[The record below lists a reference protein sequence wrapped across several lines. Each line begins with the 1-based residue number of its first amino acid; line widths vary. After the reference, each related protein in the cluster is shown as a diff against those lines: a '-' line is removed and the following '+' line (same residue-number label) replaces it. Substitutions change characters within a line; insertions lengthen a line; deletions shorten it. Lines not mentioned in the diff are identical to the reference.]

1 MKYLLSLFITSVI
14 CLTLVS
20 FRSGD
25 DFQLDWKRITDKDYI
40 VKYTSVVYDTIHT
53 KYLGPKAH
61 DISIDEH
68 SKTLSK
74 NQVRRLQTL
83 ISNKD
88 NFEEA
93 FDPDCD
99 SAMFTHAF
107 VVFRAN
113 DVAGIVELS
122 CSGNHW
128 LFEPGTTSKV
138 SLMISEKGIKLKD
151 ELLKELK

>member
-1 MKYLLSLFITSVI
+1 MRYFLSLFIFTILCLSLTSFE
-14 CLTLVS
+14 S
-20 FRSGD
+20 HH

-53 KYLGPKAH
+53 KYLGAEAH
-61 DISIDEH
+61 DIGIDEH

-74 NQVRRLQTL
+74 DQVRRLQAL
-83 ISNKD
+83 ISKKE

-99 SAMFTHAF
+99 SARFTDAF
-107 VVFRAN
+107 VVLRAN

-122 CSGNHW
+122 CRGNHW
-128 LFEPGTTSKV
+128 LFEPGTTGNV